1 MFKQTSYFMNVMQEP
16 KLAKKKCP
24 AVRWVKRFGVAGF
37 LFFFFKGLLWL
48 IVPALVAY
56 FAL

>member
-1 MFKQTSYFMNVMQEP
+1 MNVMQEQP
-16 KLAKKKCP
+16 REKKRP
-24 AVRWVKRFGVAGF
+24 AVQWIKRFGVAGL

-48 IVPALVAY
+48 IVPALIAY